1 MVAKVGTMVKA
12 LYFRFHETHTLQC
25 TAQQCTATLASPV
38 LRYMYSLET
47 EIVSKTHTHT
57 HNHTQSLGVKVFRC
71 AHTQS
76 LGVKS
81 LGVLKTEC
89 VKVKLS
95 LYMCAQD

>member
-1 MVAKVGTMVKA
+1 MVKA

-57 HNHTQSLGVKVFRC
+57 HTHNHTQSLGVKVFRC